1 MKKKILFV
9 SILAALLMVSMPFVS
24 TLQAATVPVT
34 SAAKPTTI
42 TSVQLSNPEAN
53 INIQSI
59 NLQAITTDIN
69 SIMSLSANPD
79 TATPQQMVNIIQLSI
94 KVLKNLGY
102 NAEATS
108 FNQQL
113 QTIIGFNQWGTLRCD
128 LVMLTVFVLAALG
141 AVSMLVFGVLGFI
154 LGITTQDGVLFFGGL
169 GDALAALA
177 LLFEIRWGLH
187 CIGTGSTST
196 PMSSTSTATTMT
208 SGCSLC
214 SK

>member
-42 TSVQLSNPEAN
+42 TSVQLSNPEAK
-53 INIQSI
+53 NIQSI

-128 LVMLTVFVLAALG
+128 LVMLTTFVLAALG
-141 AVSMLVFGVLGFI
+141 AVSVMVFGVLGFL
-154 LGITTQDGVLFFGGL
+154 LGITTQDGLLFFGGL

-187 CIGTGSTST
+187 CIGTGSAST